1 MNPNPIV
8 LDIDASV
15 GPLPGA
21 RRIDMREH
29 HETLRLGCSLAR
41 MRWLENKL
49 SRDIPVSGDTVLL
62 GSGDFHHL
70 SWPLIARQHAHRNLR
85 VVVFDNHPDNMRFVG
100 GVHCGSWVRRV
111 AALPHVSRVDVV
123 GITSSDIGAAHAWE
137 NYLRPLWSGKL
148 RYWSIGVDT
157 RWSRWVGVGR
167 AFKSFPDAEALVWAL
182 ITELSRS
189 PQPTYV
195 SVDKDVFA
203 TDVLRTNWDQGVMQP
218 AHVEAV
224 LDMLR
229 GRVVAADITGEVSR
243 HTYGTAWKRW
253 VSAGDGQDAGLSAA
267 QVDAWRPDQH
277 RMNLRLLDWLARAQV
292 A

>member
-1 MNPNPIV
+1 MIAHPVV

-15 GPLPGA
+15 GPLPDA
-21 RRIDMREH
+21 RRIDLRAH

-41 MRWLENKL
+41 MRWLEQKL
-49 SRDIPVSGDTVLL
+49 ARELPVSGDTVLL

-70 SWPLIARQHAHRNLR
+70 SWPLIARQHAHRSLR
-85 VVVFDNHPDNMRFVG
+85 VLVFDNHPDNMRFLG

-111 AALPHVSRVDVV
+111 AALPHVSRIDVV
-123 GITSSDIGAAHAWE
+123 GITSNDVGLAHAWE
-137 NYLRPLWSGKL
+137 NYLRPLRSGKL

-157 RWSRWVGVGR
+157 RWSRWLGIGH
-167 AFKSFPDAEALVWAL
+167 AFRNFPDAPSLVWAL
-182 ITELSRS
+182 ITELSRT

-195 SVDKDVFA
+195 SVDKDVFG

-243 HTYGTAWKRW
+243 HAYRTAWKRW

-267 QVDAWRPDQH
+267 QVAAWQPDQH
-277 RMNLRLLDWLARAQV
+277 RMNLTLIDWLGRAARA
-292 A
+292 